1 MPKYRFKPD
10 FNELLCVLRRER
22 PTRPVLFELFMSQP
36 IYEYLA
42 GYKLAGDTPED
53 FQQLMIDAFHA
64 GGYDYVTTY
73 GSDYC
78 FKTREKQTKQ
88 TTSLNEG
95 YIITDRKSYDAY
107 HWMDPDKC
115 DYSRLD
121 NMGKKLPDGMKFMA
135 MGPGGVLE
143 NVVALVGYDNLCIM
157 LYEDPELLELIF
169 EEVGKG
175 LVRYYEIAAG
185 FDSVGLLMSNDDW
198 GFKTQTFLSPD
209 DMRRLVFPWH
219 KKIAEASH
227 RHNKPVALH
236 SCGYMND
243 VFEDIIDYIKIDGK
257 HSYEDTILSVEES
270 YHRWSERISILG
282 GIDLNFII
290 SSSIEDIQ
298 KRCIAMLELADARGS
313 YALGSGNSIPE
324 YVPYEKYRAM
334 IDVALDLR

>member
-1 MPKYRFKPD
+1 MPKYRFEPD
-10 FNELLCVLRRER
+10 FNELLRVLRRER
-22 PTRPVLFELFMSQP
+22 PTRPVLFELFMCQP
-36 IYEYLA
+36 VYEYLA
-42 GYKLAGDTPED
+42 GYKLAGDTPD
-53 FQQLMIDAFHA
+53 DHQQLMIDAFLA

-78 FKTREKQTKQ
+78 FKTREKQIKKTI
-88 TTSLNEG
+88 SLNEG
-95 YIITDRKSYDAY
+95 YVITDRKSYEAY
-107 HWMDPDKC
+107 QWMDPDEC

-121 NMGKKLPDGMKFMA
+121 DMGKRLPDGMKLMA

-143 NVVALVGYDNLCIM
+143 NVIALVGYDNLCIM
-157 LYEDPELLELIF
+157 LYEDPELMELIF

-175 LVRYYEIAAG
+175 LVRYYEIVAG
-185 FDSVGLLMSNDDW
+185 FDSVGLLMDNDDW

-209 DMRRLVFPWH
+209 DMRRFVFPWH

-236 SCGYMND
+236 SCGYMTD
-243 VFEDIIDYIKIDGK
+243 IFDDIIDDIKIDGK
-257 HSYEDTILSVEES
+257 HSYEDTILSVEDS
-270 YHRWSERISILG
+270 YQRWSDRISILG

-290 SSSIEDIQ
+290 SSSVEDIQ
-298 KRCIAMLELADARGS
+298 KRCKAMLELTDEQGS

-334 IDVALDLR
+334 IDVALALR